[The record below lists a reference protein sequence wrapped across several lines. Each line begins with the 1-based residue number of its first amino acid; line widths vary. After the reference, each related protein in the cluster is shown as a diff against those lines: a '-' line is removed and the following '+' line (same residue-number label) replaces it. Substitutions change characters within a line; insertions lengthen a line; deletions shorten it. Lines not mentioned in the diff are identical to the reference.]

1 MVDYYSDYQQ
11 DQPITVNGVTMSMA
25 EFNKMKRAKARAKRK
40 KKELNEIQLLPADI
54 KTLMRNVKVFKSLV
68 AFYNNG
74 YKQWGTI
81 HRQVLNIDNMGTKF
95 TLTKLAILEINS
107 IIEDICKIAKKKEKS
122 VYAYVQKLSYKMNDV
137 KVRLQSLYDV
147 VMGTGIINSPFA
159 NHEIINGTGR
169 RLGLKI
175 LMYKTADAINE
186 IDTIINRLQDMSVIP
201 DSVYDKSRIMS
212 YGAR

>member
-1 MVDYYSDYQQ
+1 MGNYSFDYQPQ
-11 DQPITVNGVTMSMA
+11 TIIVNGVTMTMA
-25 EFNKMKRAKARAKRK
+25 EYNKKVRALKKAKRK
-40 KKELNEIQLLPADI
+40 KKELNEIQLLPTDI

-81 HRQVLNIDNMGTKF
+81 HRQVLNIDDMGGKF
-95 TLTKLAILEINS
+95 IFVKSSILEINS
-107 IIEDICKIAKKKEKS
+107 IIEEICSIAKKREKS

-137 KVRLQSLYDV
+137 KTRLQALYDV
-147 VMGTGIINSPFA
+147 VIGTNIINSPFA

-175 LMYKTADAINE
+175 LMYKTSDAINE
-186 IDTIINRLQDMSVIP
+186 IDAIISRLNDMSTIP
-201 DSVYDKSRIMS
+201 DSIYDNSKLMG
-212 YGAR
+212 YGTN

>member
-1 MVDYYSDYQQ
+1 MGNYSFDYQPQ
-11 DQPITVNGVTMSMA
+11 TIIVNGVTMTMA
-25 EFNKMKRAKARAKRK
+25 EYNKKVRALKKAKRK
-40 KKELNEIQLLPADI
+40 KKELSEIQLLPTDI

-81 HRQVLNIDNMGTKF
+81 HRQVLNIDDMGGKF
-95 TLTKLAILEINS
+95 ILVKSSILEINS
-107 IIEDICKIAKKKEKS
+107 IIEEICSIAKKREKS

-137 KVRLQSLYDV
+137 KTRLQALYDV
-147 VMGTGIINSPFA
+147 VIGTNIINSPFA

-175 LMYKTADAINE
+175 LMYKTSDAINE
-186 IDTIINRLQDMSVIP
+186 IDAIINRLNDMSTIP
-201 DSVYDKSRIMS
+201 DSIYDNSKLMG
-212 YGAR
+212 YGTN

>member
-1 MVDYYSDYQQ
+1 MGNYSFDYQPQ
-11 DQPITVNGVTMSMA
+11 TIIVNGVTMTMA
-25 EFNKMKRAKARAKRK
+25 EYNKKVRALKKAKRK
-40 KKELNEIQLLPADI
+40 KKELNEIQLLPTDI

-81 HRQVLNIDNMGTKF
+81 HRQVLNIDDMGGKF
-95 TLTKLAILEINS
+95 IFVKSSILEINS
-107 IIEDICKIAKKKEKS
+107 IIEEICSIAKKREKS

-137 KVRLQSLYDV
+137 KTRLQALYDV
-147 VMGTGIINSPFA
+147 VIGTNIINSPFA

-175 LMYKTADAINE
+175 LMYKTSDAINE
-186 IDTIINRLQDMSVIP
+186 IDAIISRLNEMSTIP
-201 DSVYDKSRIMS
+201 DSIYDNSKLMG
-212 YGAR
+212 YGTN